1 MIIYRYG
8 NANVWKI
15 FTDLFDYFPLTALVS
30 KFFPIGSFYYLMQV
44 HLHAERTKKWGGIY
58 LLTESLILCERERER
73 ERERGVGRGKGWGE
87 YFLGS

>member
-30 KFFPIGSFYYLMQV
+30 KFFPISSCYYLMQV
-44 HLHAERTKKWGGIY
+44 HLHTKRTKKWGGIS
-58 LLTESLILCERERER
+58 LLTESLIHIMREREGWEG
-73 ERERGVGRGKGWGE
+73 ERVG
-87 YFLGS
+87 GSFF